1 MNAKPVHSSRFSTA
15 GLHNLASSILDRA
28 KGALLIFCVV
38 GFLLIE
44 WHIFPAEWALEEGKP
59 RQIIL
64 SLLVLLT
71 AIVIFVIFDTHE
83 EVEKISTNVA
93 GEGQSS
99 DRALNL
105 IDSMKDLSNELN
117 TVKRDDKVVM
127 CHLALNLEQSWD
139 YTIEHFVAHKN
150 LRNMEVYLLM
160 LPKDVG
166 EIQVNPNHPVPHD
179 VATWCKTVEGRLK
192 VIDSTLQGLRPTLQR
207 DGKRLKVLI
216 KHYRMLPVIHGYSA
230 AGRAKQHYVA
240 FCRWLRNDAA
250 PPLYW
255 RYDWGENNYH
265 KIVSDE
271 AEPNLQ
277 DLANIFDGYFAYLW
291 ATSGDPSVEF
301 YYGLKPDADHSKLPM
316 FD

>member
-1 MNAKPVHSSRFSTA
+1 MNKEPVHNSRFSTA
-15 GLHNLASSILDRA
+15 GLHNLASSILDRF
-28 KGALLIFCVV
+28 KRALLIFCVL

-64 SLLVLLT
+64 SLLVLLAT
-71 AIVIFVIFDTHE
+71 IIIFVIFDTHE
-83 EVEKISTNVA
+83 EVENVSKIVG
-93 GEGQSS
+93 GEAQSS

-105 IDSMKDLSNELN
+105 IDSMRDLSSELN
-117 TVKRDDKVVM
+117 TVRRDEKVVM

-139 YTIEHFVAHKN
+139 YTIEHFLAHKH

-160 LPKDVG
+160 LPKDAQ
-166 EIQVNPNHPVPHD
+166 EIQINSAHPIPHD

-192 VIDSTLQGLRPTLQR
+192 VIDSTLQGLRPALER
-207 DGKRLKVLI
+207 DGKKLKVLI
-216 KHYRMLPVIHGYSA
+216 KHYRMLPMIHGYSA
-230 AGRAKQHYVA
+230 AGRAKRHYVA

-250 PPLYW
+250 PPIYW

-265 KIVSDE
+265 KIVSDK

-277 DLANIFDGYFAYLW
+277 DLANIFDGHFAYLW
-291 ATSGDPSVEF
+291 ATSGAPSVEF
-301 YYGLKPDADHSKLPM
+301 YCGVDPDPNPSQLPM